1 MHDARKGRPES
12 LTELEGACA
21 MRGEMSSPFRSEAK
35 RSRKSVATRLLRLG
49 SLGRRLLGGGGGVAV
64 LAVGSDKEGD
74 KEVGCG
80 YGFRR
85 QSELL
90 TGQEGHHSRN
100 YGSDSDYEC
109 SDGPGQRDSLR
120 GIR

>member
-1 MHDARKGRPES
+1 
-12 LTELEGACA
+12 

-35 RSRKSVATRLLRLG
+35 RSRKSVATQLLRLG

-64 LAVGSDKEGD
+64 LAVGSDEEGD
-74 KEVGCG
+74 EEVGCG

-90 TGQEGHHSRN
+90 SEQEGHHSRSYVSERFCGRFN
-100 YGSDSDYEC
+100 
-109 SDGPGQRDSLR
+109 GPGQRDSLR